1 MPERVLRA
9 TLRRGVW
16 HVLVQ
21 WEGMDSANATW
32 EPLDAFRAAH
42 PSFQLE
48 DELFVEGGEMLWSAK
63 SIQGARRGRPNSRLS
78 ACSSR
83 IRISKIS

>member
-1 MPERVLRA
+1 MDAMVHAKAGRA
-9 TLRRGVW
+9 LFYYFVEAP
-16 HVLVQ
+16 Q
-21 WEGMDSANATW
+21 D
-32 EPLDAFRAAH
+32 PLDK
-42 PSFQLE
+42 PL
-48 DELFVEGGEMLWSAK
+48 VLWSAK

>member
-32 EPLDAFRAAH
+32 EPLDAFRAAR

-48 DELFVEGGEMLWSAK
+48 DELFVEEGRDVMVGK
-63 SIQGARRGRPNSRLS
+63 VYTRRKKGPAEQQAERVLQQD
-78 ACSSR
+78 
-83 IRISKIS
+83 KD